1 MIARSVD
8 VATVAPLTPAES
20 ARRGSLRD
28 AEDQRDFTAAHALV
42 RACAARAL
50 AVIGSRRDA
59 ASLVLVHR
67 CPACG
72 SPEHGVPQ
80 IDGVPGLHVS
90 LSRSAGRVAAVAG
103 WEPVGIDVQARRTAG
118 STPGTT
124 PALLAL
130 TLSPAEQRL
139 VRSDDDQ
146 GLVFARLWVR
156 KEALLKVGVGTL
168 DALADLDV
176 DQGTPPGRHGPWAFT
191 TWEDDTHVAAVA
203 AHGEVRLEATDG
215 RPRTG
220 TPDALTPPGVYH

>member
-1 MIARSVD
+1 MTTRAAPVAMIARSVD
-8 VATVAPLTPAES
+8 VATAVPLTPAES
-20 ARRGSLRD
+20 ARLGSLLD
-28 AEDQRDFTAAHALV
+28 AEDQRDFTAAHSLV
-42 RACAARAL
+42 RACAARML
-50 AVIGSRRDA
+50 ASTGRHREA

-103 WEPVGIDVQARRTAG
+103 WEPVGIDVQSRRTAG

-130 TLSPAEQRL
+130 TLSPAEQQL
-139 VRSDDDQ
+139 VRSHDDPE
-146 GLVFARLWVR
+146 LAFTRLWVR

-176 DQGTPPGRHGPWAFT
+176 DHGAPPGRHGPWAFS
-191 TWEDDTHVAAVA
+191 TWEDDTHVAAVVA
-203 AHGEVRLEATDG
+203 RGEVRLETTG
-215 RPRTG
+215 RR
-220 TPDALTPPGVYH
+220 APGENP

>member
-8 VATVAPLTPAES
+8 VATAAPLTPAES
-20 ARRGSLRD
+20 ARLGSLLD

-42 RACAARAL
+42 RACAARVL
-50 AVIGSRRDA
+50 TSTGSRREA

-72 SPEHGVPQ
+72 SREHGVPQ

-90 LSRSAGRVAAVAG
+90 LSRSAGQVAAVAG
-103 WEPVGIDVQARRTAG
+103 WEPVGIDVQSLRTAG
-118 STPGTT
+118 SAPGTT

-139 VRSDDDQ
+139 VTSGDDA

-176 DQGTPPGRHGPWAFT
+176 ERGAPPGRHGPWAFT
-191 TWEDDTHVAAVA
+191 TWEDDTHVAAVV
-203 AHGEVRLEATDG
+203 AHGEVRLEARDG
-215 RPRTG
+215 RSPSG
-220 TPDALTPPGVYH
+220 TPDALAPPGVYH